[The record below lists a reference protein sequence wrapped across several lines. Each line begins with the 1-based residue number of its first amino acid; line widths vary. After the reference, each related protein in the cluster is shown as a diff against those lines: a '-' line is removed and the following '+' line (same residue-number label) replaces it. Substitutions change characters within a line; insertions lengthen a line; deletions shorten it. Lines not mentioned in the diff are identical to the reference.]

1 MRDFRKL
8 TVWHQSVE
16 FAKEIYMITEQFPGK
31 EKYGLCSQLQR
42 AAVSIPSNIAE
53 GSARRTS
60 VDFARFLDIALGS
73 AFEVETQL
81 IIANQ
86 IGYLNIE
93 TFEKLLKELTIIQ
106 KQTNRLRTTILELPS
121 AADDPQKSL

>member
-8 TVWHQSVE
+8 TVWQKSIE
-16 FAKEIYMITEQFPGK
+16 FAKDIYLITKQFPDK
-31 EKYGLCSQLQR
+31 ERYGLCSQLQR

-60 VDFARFLDIALGS
+60 NDFARFLDIALGS

-81 IIANQ
+81 TIAHQ
-86 IGYLNIE
+86 IAYLDSE
-93 TFEKLLKELTIIQ
+93 TFQKLLGELTILQ
-106 KQTNRLRTTILELPS
+106 KQINMLRTKIL
-121 AADDPQKSL
+121 D